1 MHKKAQETFDLLL
14 KRYPKL
20 ESSKADILAAFNVLT
35 EAYKNGKKLMVCGNG
50 GSCADSEHITG
61 ELMKGFK
68 LKRTP
73 DADMRKKL
81 TEGCKE
87 HGAYFADHL
96 QGALKTI
103 ALTSSSV
110 MYTAF
115 CNDVDPDL
123 AFAQQLYG
131 YAEAGDVVLGIS
143 TSGGATNVNL
153 ALELAGAL
161 GVKRIGL
168 VKRGVKDEMARH
180 CDILIAVDADETYSV
195 QELHLPVYHCL
206 CAMLEEEFF
215 GIKSGCQ

>member
-1 MHKKAQETFDLLL
+1 MSDMKQKSAETFELLLERYPVLVSSKDDILSAFDALKKA
-14 KRYPKL
+14 Y
-20 ESSKADILAAFNVLT
+20 AG
-35 EAYKNGKKLMVCGNG
+35 GKKLMVCGNG

-73 DADMRKKL
+73 SGEMREKL
-81 TEGCKE
+81 IKSCPE
-87 HGAYFADHL
+87 HGEYFAEKL
-96 QGALKTI
+96 QGALRTI

-110 MYTAF
+110 MYSAF

-131 YAEAGDVVLGIS
+131 YAESGDVLIGIS
-143 TSGGATNVNL
+143 TSGSADNVNL

-161 GVKRIGL
+161 GVTRIGL
-168 VKRGVKDEMARH
+168 TKRNALEAMKKH
-180 CDILIAVDADETYSV
+180 CDIIIAVDADETYSV
-195 QELHLPVYHCL
+195 QELHLPIYHCL

-215 GIKSGCQ
+215 GG

>member
-1 MHKKAQETFDLLL
+1 MNGKAKQTFDLLL
-14 KRYPKL
+14 KRYPSL
-20 ESSKADILAAFNVLT
+20 ESSKEDILAAFETLRSAFAGGN
-35 EAYKNGKKLMVCGNG
+35 KLMVCGNG

-73 DADMRKKL
+73 DEAMRKRLKKS
-81 TEGCKE
+81 CAE
-87 HGAYFADHL
+87 HGEYFADNL

-115 CNDVDPDL
+115 CNDVDPKL

-131 YAEAGDVVLGIS
+131 YADEGDVLLGIS
-143 TSGGATNVNL
+143 TSGKAENVNL

-168 VKRGVKDEMARH
+168 AKRGAKDDMRKN
-180 CDILIAVDADETYSV
+180 CDVFIAVDADETYSV

-215 GIKSGCQ
+215 DG